1 MAQTAVIAGTATAV
15 SGGMQRHAAAKQ
27 AQAADAAAWQQQEQ
41 AAAMQAQAQQA
52 AAAAAASAPAPAPAP
67 AAADPMAQ
75 LQQLATMRQQGL
87 LTDEEFA
94 SAKAKILG

>member
-52 AAAAAASAPAPAPAP
+52 AAAAAASAPAPAPA
-67 AAADPMAQ
+67 AADPMAQ